1 MLKIS
6 GDVAIG
12 HGCRQI
18 DLGSVAGVAQ
28 VFNAVPPPQ
37 AYDPVYPCTWLVLG
51 VTNCGWDS
59 LTR

>member
-18 DLGSVAGVAQ
+18 DLDSGLGVAQ
-28 VFNAVPPPQ
+28 GRRCVSIVCILLAM
-37 AYDPVYPCTWLVLG
+37 
-51 VTNCGWDS
+51 
-59 LTR
+59 

>member
-18 DLGSVAGVAQ
+18 DLDSVPWVAQ
-28 VFNAVPPPQ
+28 GRRSVQYCASF
-37 AYDPVYPCTWLVLG
+37 LG
-51 VTNCGWDS
+51 I
-59 LTR
+59 